1 MREAGMLPYGI
12 ADSVQL
18 SVLTKALNDYCE
30 KHRIK
35 CKEERERT
43 YRNQS
48 DEPFRAGVDDPDQLA
63 EELEQVG

>member
-1 MREAGMLPYGI
+1 LAKQQNRRTHAVELRHLNGF
-12 ADSVQL
+12 SL
-18 SVLTKALNDYCE
+18 SLT